1 MICRVCNGDGV
12 CIECDGLGKC
22 IGMEA
27 VGHPDYCDECE
38 GDGKCVGCDGTGFD
52 SDVPEF
58 LRRDKPN
65 DKDKARDRW
74 NRRHRR

>member
-1 MICRVCNGDGV
+1 M
-12 CIECDGLGKC
+12 CIKCDGLST
-22 IGMEA
+22 EA
-27 VGHPDYCDECE
+27 VGHPDYCDACE
-38 GDGKCVGCDGTGFD
+38 GDGKCIGCDGTGYD

-58 LRRDKPN
+58 LRQDGPN